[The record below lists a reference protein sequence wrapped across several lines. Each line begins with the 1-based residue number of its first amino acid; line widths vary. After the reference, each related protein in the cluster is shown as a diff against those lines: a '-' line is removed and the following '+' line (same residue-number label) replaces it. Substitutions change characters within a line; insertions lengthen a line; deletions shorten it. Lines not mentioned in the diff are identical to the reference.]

1 MIYHNAKFYK
11 MKILY
16 GILRY
21 RFLNSANLSTEQK
34 QLVRAT
40 VNKMEYSIMKDQLK
54 KVFTTINRDKN
65 NSSEN
70 DSKIKIEKNVFLVKG
85 RHLDGV
91 FNT

>member
-1 MIYHNAKFYK
+1 MIYHKAKFYK

-21 RFLNSANLSTEQK
+21 RLLNSANLSTEQK
-34 QLVRAT
+34 QLVRDT
-40 VNKMEYSIMKDQLK
+40 VNKVEYSIVKDQLK
-54 KVFTTINRDKN
+54 KVFTYINMDKN

-70 DSKIKIEKNVFLVKG
+70 DSKIKIEKNVLLIKD